1 MQLIVKEIIIIKFI
15 SRLVSVNFCNVWFW
29 TKNFIFKLYSI
40 EKLWTLIVSKNL
52 FLALVM
58 EIHLMQSILVKTKNF
73 MVPFLW
79 MGLNCLK
86 ATEPLQGDSLL
97 ITI

>member
-1 MQLIVKEIIIIKFI
+1 M
-15 SRLVSVNFCNVWFW
+15 NFCNVWFW

-58 EIHLMQSILVKTKNF
+58 EIHLMQSILVKTLWF
-73 MVPFLW
+73 LFLW

-97 ITI
+97 FTI